1 MLRGE
6 KRANNG
12 RANSTNG
19 QDRRDGVSDQIDDF
33 VATIEFEKL
42 ISIPSHLPSPAVSP
56 HASSV
61 SVHPLSGDY
70 QPNNTSD
77 VSTSS
82 TLCNTEMSVEQGVD
96 CETPAL
102 FHSPSTSAAKP
113 LLPKSLFPAQ
123 QVNERMLIQGGAGS
137 AKKTKKEKENI
148 ALSATSSTFTSS
160 TSTTTCTVVPCTSLL
175 LETIRK
181 RASQIEKDVSK
192 PPYLHCFLS
201 ILFLC
206 ALCSRPR
213 LTYSAVTADDL
224 S

>member
-6 KRANNG
+6 QRANND
-12 RANSTNG
+12 RAFHTNG
-19 QDRRDGVSDQIDDF
+19 QERRDGVSDQIDDF

-42 ISIPSHLPSPAVSP
+42 ISIPSHLSSPAVSH
-56 HASSV
+56 HASGV

-70 QPNNTSD
+70 QPHNTTN

-82 TLCNTEMSVEQGVD
+82 ALSNTGMSVEQGVD

-102 FHSPSTSAAKP
+102 FHSPFTSAAKP

-137 AKKTKKEKENI
+137 ARKKKKKEKEKENN
-148 ALSATSSTFTSS
+148 ALSATPSA
-160 TSTTTCTVVPCTSLL
+160 STTTCTVVPCTSLL

-181 RASQIEKDVSK
+181 RSSQIEKDVSK
-192 PPYLHCFLS
+192 PPYLYCFFS
-201 ILFLC
+201 IRFLC
-206 ALCSRPR
+206 ALYPRPR
-213 LTYSAVTADDL
+213 LSFSAVNADDL
-224 S
+224 